1 MENNTRHK
9 QIAALLSRTLIRK
22 RPPEP
27 AADNNFA
34 KNDSQTRTDDQH
46 SVSTNTQTGGEK

>member
-27 AADNNFA
+27 AADNNSA

-46 SVSTNTQTGGEK
+46 SISTNTQTGGEK